1 MKTGTTVPGNERVS
15 WKGRFLT
22 AISVCVICDSMV
34 MQRLSLMDSMVAGL
48 EISNS
53 MDQGFS
59 ILLLLIGTPNYISED
74 MLPCGLCL
82 STSRF

>member
-1 MKTGTTVPGNERVS
+1 MKTGTTEPGNERVN

-22 AISVCVICDSMV
+22 ANSVCVICDSMV

-53 MDQGFS
+53 
-59 ILLLLIGTPNYISED
+59 ILASGTRGSVFYY
-74 MLPCGLCL
+74 CK
-82 STSRF
+82 

>member
-15 WKGRFLT
+15 WKSRLLT
-22 AISVCVICDSMV
+22 AISVCVICDAMV

-53 MDQGFS
+53 
-59 ILLLLIGTPNYISED
+59 ILASGTRGSVFYN
-74 MLPCGLCL
+74 CK
-82 STSRF
+82 